1 MRLLRKECRQS
12 GKEGKASA
20 LGKVN
25 GIAQREQMEP
35 AKMTE
40 EEWPGKKMGSRILM
54 DGPIKKVFKQRETVS
69 NISVGQ

>member
-1 MRLLRKECRQS
+1 MRLLREECRQS
-12 GKEGKASA
+12 GNEGKASA

-25 GIAQREQMEP
+25 GIAQREQVEP

-54 DGPIKKVFKQRETVS
+54 DGPIKKVFKQRET
-69 NISVGQ
+69 NKQCQIFQ